1 MKFEKIYRF
10 LFIDHDVATCRICYA
25 MLLPCALSERF
36 CRVWMFVMAFVM
48 TVVMQG
54 RTKGWNRYD
63 D

>member
-1 MKFEKIYRF
+1 MIKKIYRF

-25 MLLPCALSERF
+25 MLLPCALSARF
-36 CRVWMFVMAFVM
+36 CRVWMCVMAFAV

-54 RTKGWNRYD
+54 RAKGWNRYD